1 MSRSHHRANRR
12 QRKKMH
18 LGEFQEM
25 GFMVSAKLAGEH
37 SEADSDVLLHSFI
50 EQAVE
55 ANGLAFGGGM
65 GDAFNGF
72 VVSGKAYGKVEQ
84 HHRELVRAWLDGQS
98 KLKEIEIGELRD
110 AWYGWG

>member
-1 MSRSHHRANRR
+1 MSRSLHRANRR

-25 GFMVSAKLAGEH
+25 GFMVTAKLAAGQ
-37 SEADSDVLLHSFI
+37 SEAESDVLLHSFI

-65 GDAFNGF
+65 GDDFNGF
-72 VVSGKAYGKVEQ
+72 VVAGKPYGKVEES
-84 HHRELVRAWLDGQS
+84 HRELVRTWLNGQS
-98 KLKEIEIGELRD
+98 KLKDIEIGELRD